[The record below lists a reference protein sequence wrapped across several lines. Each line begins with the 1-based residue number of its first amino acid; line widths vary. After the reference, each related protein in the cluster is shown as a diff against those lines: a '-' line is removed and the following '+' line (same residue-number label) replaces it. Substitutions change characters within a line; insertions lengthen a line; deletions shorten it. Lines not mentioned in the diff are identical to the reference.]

1 LLYLEKIDNMLT
13 MNNLLNI
20 LLIEDDTIEIM
31 KFNRVFDSFEKN
43 HTILVARNGEE
54 AIHLLKTKK
63 QPINLIVLDLNMP
76 KINGIDFLKYLK
88 KDIKYR
94 FIPAI
99 ILTTSNNSK
108 DILQCYEIGIAGYIL
123 KPLKY
128 EDYVECVE
136 NLMKYWSINIIKNQQ

>member
-1 LLYLEKIDNMLT
+1 

-20 LLIEDDTIEIM
+20 LLIEDDSLEIM
-31 KFNRVFDSFEKN
+31 KFNRVINGFEKK

-54 AIHLLKTKK
+54 AIDLLNTKT
-63 QPINLIVLDLNMP
+63 QVINLIVLDLNMP
-76 KINGIDFLKYLK
+76 KINGIDFLKFIK
-88 KDIKYR
+88 KDNKFR

-108 DILQCYEIGIAGYIL
+108 DILECYEIGIAGYML

-128 EDYVECVE
+128 EDYVACIE
-136 NLMKYWSINIIKNQQ
+136 NLMNYWSINKLISQN

>member
-1 LLYLEKIDNMLT
+1 

-20 LLIEDDTIEIM
+20 LLIEDDSLEIM
-31 KFNRVFDSFEKN
+31 KFNRVINSCEKK

-54 AIHLLKTKK
+54 AIDLLNTKT
-63 QPINLIVLDLNMP
+63 QVINLIVLDLNMP
-76 KINGIDFLKYLK
+76 KINGIDFLKFIK
-88 KDIKYR
+88 KDTKFR

-108 DILQCYEIGIAGYIL
+108 DILECYEIGIAGYIL

-128 EDYVECVE
+128 EDYVVCIE
-136 NLMKYWSINIIKNQQ
+136 NLMNYWSVNKLISQN

>member
-1 LLYLEKIDNMLT
+1 

-20 LLIEDDTIEIM
+20 LLIEDDSIEIM
-31 KFNRVFDSFEKN
+31 KFNRVINSFEKT

-54 AIHLLKTKK
+54 AINLLKTKT
-63 QPINLIVLDLNMP
+63 QVINLIVLDLNMP
-76 KINGIDFLKYLK
+76 KINGIDFLKFIK
-88 KDIKYR
+88 KDNKFR

-108 DILQCYEIGIAGYIL
+108 DILECYEIGIAGYIL

-128 EDYVECVE
+128 EDYFVCIE
-136 NLMKYWSINIIKNQQ
+136 NLMNYWSINKLISQN

>member
-1 LLYLEKIDNMLT
+1 

-20 LLIEDDTIEIM
+20 LLIEDDSIEIM
-31 KFNRVFDSFEKN
+31 KFNRVINSFEKT

-54 AIHLLKTKK
+54 AINLLKTKT
-63 QPINLIVLDLNMP
+63 QVINLIVLDLNMP
-76 KINGIDFLKYLK
+76 KINGIDFLKFIK
-88 KDIKYR
+88 KDNKFR

-108 DILQCYEIGIAGYIL
+108 DILECYEIGIAGYIL

-128 EDYVECVE
+128 EDYVVCIE
-136 NLMKYWSINIIKNQQ
+136 NLMNYWSINKLISQN

>member
-1 LLYLEKIDNMLT
+1 

-20 LLIEDDTIEIM
+20 LLIEDDSLEIM
-31 KFNRVFDSFEKN
+31 KFNRVINSCEKK

-54 AIHLLKTKK
+54 AIDLLNTKT
-63 QPINLIVLDLNMP
+63 QVINLIVLDLNMP
-76 KINGIDFLKYLK
+76 KINGIDFLKFIK
-88 KDIKYR
+88 KDTKFR

-108 DILQCYEIGIAGYIL
+108 DILECYEIGIAGYML

-128 EDYVECVE
+128 EDYVVCIE
-136 NLMKYWSINIIKNQQ
+136 NLMNYWSVNKLISQN

>member
-1 LLYLEKIDNMLT
+1 

-31 KFNRVFDSFEKN
+31 KFNRVIDSLGKN

-63 QPINLIVLDLNMP
+63 QIINLIVLDLNMP
-76 KINGIDFLKYLK
+76 KINGLDFLKFIK
-88 KDIKYR
+88 KDNKFR

-99 ILTTSNNSK
+99 ILTTSNNAK
-108 DILQCYEIGIAGYIL
+108 DIVTCYEIGVAGYLL

-128 EDYVECVE
+128 EDYVVCIQ
-136 NLMKYWSINIIKNQQ
+136 NLMNYWSVNVLISQN

>member
-1 LLYLEKIDNMLT
+1 

-20 LLIEDDTIEIM
+20 LLIEDDSLEIM
-31 KFNRVFDSFEKN
+31 KFNRVINGFEKK

-54 AIHLLKTKK
+54 AINLLKTKT
-63 QPINLIVLDLNMP
+63 QVINLIVLDLNMP
-76 KINGIDFLKYLK
+76 KINGIDFLKFIK
-88 KDIKYR
+88 KDNKFR

-108 DILQCYEIGIAGYIL
+108 DILECYEIGIAGYML

-128 EDYVECVE
+128 EDYVACIE
-136 NLMKYWSINIIKNQQ
+136 NLMNYWSINELISQN